1 MPTYKSIPTVPNVV
15 MGTNA
20 AKSYVSV
27 PYGIG
32 TGIQAADSLVQ
43 RSDTGKIYTENTL
56 NSYLNNE
63 VLNYY
68 HLTQNF
74 AKLNDFNNLSY
85 EVTNLQDSAIT
96 MHIINYDTISSSSI
110 SNIKILI
117 NQTISSPT
125 KHVWYMLYS
134 TNSERIVPIE
144 LYNDYIEASNY
155 IFKAHY
161 STPHAQCCKVIVIDT
176 AANTISKYDVIESM
190 TINYPMSSSITGFS
204 VYNSDL
210 VKLYNTIKE
219 IMTNSNKILT
229 FPQLQIYMSSYCGSI
244 TVSTTVTQ
252 VIIGGM
258 LFVPTA
264 TENASLN
271 ALSLRY
277 VIDASGLVGK
287 TTYNIKT

>member
-74 AKLNDFNNLSY
+74 ANLNDFNNLSY

-144 LYNDYIEASNY
+144 LYNDYTEASNY

-190 TINYPMSSSITGFS
+190 TINYPMSNSVTGFS

-219 IMTNSNKILT
+219 IMTNGNKILT
-229 FPQLQIYMSSYCGSI
+229 FPQLQIFMPSYCGSI

>member
-1 MPTYKSIPTVPNVV
+1 MPTYKSVPTVPNVV

-20 AKSYVSV
+20 AKSYVSI

-56 NSYLNNE
+56 NSYLDNE

-74 AKLNDFNNLSY
+74 ASLNDFNNLSY

-96 MHIINYDTISSSSI
+96 MHIINYDTVSSSSI

-134 TNSERIVPIE
+134 TDSERIVPIE
-144 LYNDYIEASNY
+144 LYDDYITASSY

-161 STPHAQCCKVIVIDT
+161 STPHAQCCKVIVVDT

-190 TINYPMSSSITGFS
+190 TINYSMSSSITGFS
-204 VYNSDL
+204 VYSSDL

-229 FPQLQIYMSSYCGSI
+229 FPQLQIFMASYCGSI

-252 VIIGGM
+252 VIIGGV

-277 VIDASGLVGK
+277 VINASGLVGK
-287 TTYNIKT
+287 TTYNINT